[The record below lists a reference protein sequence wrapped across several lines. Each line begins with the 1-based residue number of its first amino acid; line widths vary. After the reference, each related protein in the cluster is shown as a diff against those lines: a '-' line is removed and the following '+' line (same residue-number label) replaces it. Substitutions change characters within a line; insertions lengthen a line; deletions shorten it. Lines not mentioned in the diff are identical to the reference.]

1 MGATAFRFDGK
12 RTLVVGRASGM
23 GRATAELVLDL
34 GAAVIVM
41 DRAAVTI
48 EGVKTN

>member
-1 MGATAFRFDGK
+1 
-12 RTLVVGRASGM
+12 M